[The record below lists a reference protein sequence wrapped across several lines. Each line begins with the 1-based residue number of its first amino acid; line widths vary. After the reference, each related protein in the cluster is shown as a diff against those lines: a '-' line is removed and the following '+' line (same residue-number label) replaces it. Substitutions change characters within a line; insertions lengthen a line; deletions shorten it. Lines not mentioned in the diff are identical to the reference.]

1 MILTPIYAASEK
13 PIDGVTE
20 RSIGDPLAALGTPV
34 SYVDDVED
42 LPDAVPREAPDGAL
56 VLMLRRRLDH
66 GDRPPPRRTGR
77 GRRARRLIAVK
88 SVPLLD
94 DADRDA
100 LRERFGERARFDEPL
115 APFTWWKIG
124 GPADA
129 LVDVRNGDEL
139 AFVLRRVFNRRL
151 PMFVLGSG
159 SNLLVGDGGIRGIV
173 LRLEGEFTALD
184 VRADDASVVAEAG
197 GSASLPALCT
207 KVASLGGVG
216 VDGLAGIPATVG
228 GSIRMNAGTDRE
240 IGEFAREVVVQTPA
254 QPEPHPIDVAWRY
267 RQTTIPPDAIVART
281 TLRFERG
288 EPAEIRERL
297 QSRLVRRK
305 ATQPVAIPN
314 SGSCFRNPDGDFAG
328 RLIEAAGAK
337 GWREGGAEVSPLHAN
352 FIVNTGG
359 ASALHVATLLARVRR
374 AVEERFGVDLQL
386 EVHLVGE
393 FTDSECPV

>member
-1 MILTPIYAASEK
+1 M
-13 PIDGVTE
+13 
-20 RSIGDPLAALGTPV
+20 
-34 SYVDDVED
+34 
-42 LPDAVPREAPDGAL
+42 
-56 VLMLRRRLDH
+56 
-66 GDRPPPRRTGR
+66 
-77 GRRARRLIAVK
+77 K

-94 DADRDA
+94 ERDREA

-129 LVDVRNGDEL
+129 LLDVETTDEL
-139 AFVLRRVFNRRL
+139 AFVLRRVFKRRL

-173 LRLEGEFTALD
+173 LRLEGEFARLD
-184 VRADDASVVAEAG
+184 VRAEDGAVVAEAG

-254 QPEPHPIDVAWRY
+254 RPDPHPIDVAWRY
-267 RQTTIPPDAIVART
+267 RQTTIPRDAIVART

-288 EPAEIRERL
+288 EPAAVRERL

-337 GWREGGAEVSPLHAN
+337 GWREGGAEVSGLHAN

-359 ASALHVATLLARVRR
+359 ASARDVATLLARVRR

-393 FTDSECPV
+393 FTDTECPA

>member
-1 MILTPIYAASEK
+1 
-13 PIDGVTE
+13 
-20 RSIGDPLAALGTPV
+20 
-34 SYVDDVED
+34 
-42 LPDAVPREAPDGAL
+42 
-56 VLMLRRRLDH
+56 
-66 GDRPPPRRTGR
+66 
-77 GRRARRLIAVK
+77 VK

-94 DADRDA
+94 DTDRTA
-100 LRERFGERARFDEPL
+100 LRERFGERVRFDAPL

-129 LVDVRNGDEL
+129 LIDAHTVDEL
-139 AFVLRRVFNRRL
+139 GFVLRRVFKRRL

-184 VRADDASVVAEAG
+184 VRAAGGEVVVEAG

-207 KVASLGGVG
+207 KVASLGGIG

-228 GSIRMNAGTDRE
+228 GSLRMNAGTDRE
-240 IGEFAREVVVQTPA
+240 IGEFAREVLVQTPA
-254 QPEPHPIDVAWRY
+254 KPEPHAIDVAWRY
-267 RQTTIPPDAIVART
+267 RRTTIPPDAIVARAV
-281 TLRFERG
+281 LRFERG
-288 EPAEIRERL
+288 DPAAVRERL

-305 ATQPVAIPN
+305 VTQPVAIPN
-314 SGSCFRNPDGDFAG
+314 SGSCFRNPEGDYAG

-359 ASALHVATLLARVRR
+359 ASAQNVATLLARVRR

-386 EVHLVGE
+386 EVYLVGE
-393 FTDSECPV
+393 FTDTECPV

>member
-1 MILTPIYAASEK
+1 M
-13 PIDGVTE
+13 
-20 RSIGDPLAALGTPV
+20 
-34 SYVDDVED
+34 
-42 LPDAVPREAPDGAL
+42 
-56 VLMLRRRLDH
+56 
-66 GDRPPPRRTGR
+66 
-77 GRRARRLIAVK
+77 K

-94 DADRDA
+94 DTDRAA
-100 LRERFGERARFDEPL
+100 LRERFGERARFDAPL

-129 LVDVRNGDEL
+129 LIDVATTDDL
-139 AFVLRRVFNRRL
+139 SAVLHRVFKRRL

-173 LRLEGEFTALD
+173 VRLEGDFTTLEVQAGD
-184 VRADDASVVAEAG
+184 GTVTVDAG
-197 GSASLPALCT
+197 GSASLPVLCT

-228 GSIRMNAGTDRE
+228 GAIRMNAGTDRE

-254 QPEPHPIDVAWRY
+254 RPEPHAIDVAWRY

-281 TLRFERG
+281 ALRFERG
-288 EPAEIRERL
+288 DPAAVRERL

-314 SGSCFRNPDGDFAG
+314 SGSCFRNPEGDHAG

-359 ASALHVATLLARVRR
+359 ASARDVATLLARVRR
-374 AVEERFGVDLQL
+374 AVEERFGVDLHL

-393 FTDSECPV
+393 FAANSWPV

>member
-1 MILTPIYAASEK
+1 M
-13 PIDGVTE
+13 
-20 RSIGDPLAALGTPV
+20 
-34 SYVDDVED
+34 
-42 LPDAVPREAPDGAL
+42 DA
-56 VLMLRRRLDH
+56 
-66 GDRPPPRRTGR
+66 RT
-77 GRRARRLIAVK
+77 
-88 SVPLLD
+88 S
-94 DADRDA
+94 
-100 LRERFGERARFDEPL
+100 
-115 APFTWWKIG
+115 
-124 GPADA
+124 
-129 LVDVRNGDEL
+129 DEL
-139 AFVLRRVFNRRL
+139 AFVLRRVFKRRL

-173 LRLEGEFTALD
+173 LRLEGDFTALD
-184 VRADDASVVAEAG
+184 ARAGDGAVVVEAG

-207 KVASLGGVG
+207 KVASLGGIG

-254 QPEPHPIDVAWRY
+254 KPDPHPIDVAWRY

-288 EPAEIRERL
+288 DPAEVRQRL

-305 ATQPVAIPN
+305 ATQPVAVPN
-314 SGSCFRNPDGDFAG
+314 SGSCFRNPPGDHAG
-328 RLIEAAGAK
+328 RLIEALGAK

-359 ASALHVATLLARVRR
+359 ASAQNVATLLARVRR
-374 AVEERFGVDLQL
+374 AVADRFGVDLQL

-393 FTDSECPV
+393 FTSECPV

>member
-1 MILTPIYAASEK
+1 
-13 PIDGVTE
+13 
-20 RSIGDPLAALGTPV
+20 
-34 SYVDDVED
+34 
-42 LPDAVPREAPDGAL
+42 
-56 VLMLRRRLDH
+56 
-66 GDRPPPRRTGR
+66 
-77 GRRARRLIAVK
+77 VK
-88 SVPLLD
+88 AVPLLD
-94 DADRDA
+94 DTDRDA
-100 LRERFGERARFDEPL
+100 LRERFAERTRFDAPL

-129 LVDVRNGDEL
+129 LVEVRTGDEL
-139 AFVLRRVFNRRL
+139 AFVLRRVFKRRL

-184 VRADDASVVAEAG
+184 VRADDGAVIAQAG
-197 GSASLPALCT
+197 GSASLPVLCT
-207 KVASLGGVG
+207 KVANLGGVG

-254 QPEPHPIDVAWRY
+254 RPEPHAVDVAWRY
-267 RQTTIPPDAIVART
+267 RRTTIPPDAIVART

-288 EPAEIRERL
+288 DPAAVRERL

-305 ATQPVAIPN
+305 ASQPVAIPN
-314 SGSCFRNPDGDFAG
+314 SGSCFRNPEGDFAG

-337 GWREGGAEVSPLHAN
+337 GWREGGAEVSTLHAN

-359 ASALHVATLLARVRR
+359 ATAQQVATLLARVRR

-393 FTDSECPV
+393 FTDTECPV

>member
-1 MILTPIYAASEK
+1 MK
-13 PIDGVTE
+13 PVGV
-20 RSIGDPLAALGTPV
+20 
-34 SYVDDVED
+34 
-42 LPDAVPREAPDGAL
+42 
-56 VLMLRRRLDH
+56 
-66 GDRPPPRRTGR
+66 
-77 GRRARRLIAVK
+77 
-88 SVPLLD
+88 LD
-94 DADRDA
+94 DADRAA
-100 LRERFGERARFDEPL
+100 LRERFADRARFDEPL
-115 APFTWWKIG
+115 APVTWWKIG

-129 LVDVRNGDEL
+129 LVDVHTTDEL
-139 AFVLRRVFNRRL
+139 AFVLRRVFKRRL
-151 PMFVLGSG
+151 PMFVLGAG

-173 LRLEGEFTALD
+173 LRLEGDFTTLE
-184 VRADDASVVAEAG
+184 VRTEADAIVAEAG
-197 GSASLPALCT
+197 GSASLAALCA
-207 KVASLGGVG
+207 KVAGLGGVG

-254 QPEPHPIDVAWRY
+254 KPDPHPIDVAWHY
-267 RQTTIPPDAIVART
+267 RHTTIPRDAIVART

-288 EPAEIRERL
+288 DPAAVRERL

-314 SGSCFRNPDGDFAG
+314 SGSCFRNPEGDHAG

-359 ASALHVATLLARVRR
+359 ASARDVATLLARVRR
-374 AVEERFGVDLQL
+374 AVEEQFGVDLQL

-393 FTDSECPV
+393 FTATEVML